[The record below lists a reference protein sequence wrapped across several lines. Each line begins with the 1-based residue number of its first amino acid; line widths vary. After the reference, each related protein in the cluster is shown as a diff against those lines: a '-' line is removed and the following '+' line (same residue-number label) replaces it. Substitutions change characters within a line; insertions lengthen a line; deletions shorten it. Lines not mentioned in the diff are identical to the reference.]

1 MHRHVFKLCGDQ
13 DTLRIRHWNEEFE
26 YHRKQPLAKL
36 EFADYVW
43 KLSAFYQHMCCFWV
57 YLCSHSLYL

>member
-36 EFADYVW
+36 EFAD
-43 KLSAFYQHMCCFWV
+43 
-57 YLCSHSLYL
+57 

>member
-13 DTLRIRHWNEEFE
+13 DTLRISFKYRHWNEEFE

-36 EFADYVW
+36 EFAD
-43 KLSAFYQHMCCFWV
+43 
-57 YLCSHSLYL
+57 